1 VARSVSLC
9 ERTVNGWPRL
19 TPRKP
24 AAVRLRKL
32 ARPARSPMPTALNPR
47 LQSPAAPTADDL
59 SRLRA
64 TAALLAQALPAG
76 ATPARLLAGKHVA
89 VVWADDPREPASPY
103 AEAATALGA
112 RVSHLHLDE
121 GALQADPG
129 TAQLLARLYDAV
141 ACDALDAPG
150 AARLQR
156 RLGIPVYGGAGRAD
170 HPLAPLWAGGSEAER
185 ARLLQALLLSTIA

>member
-1 VARSVSLC
+1 MPA
-9 ERTVNGWPRL
+9 TL
-19 TPRKP
+19 T
-24 AAVRLRKL
+24 
-32 ARPARSPMPTALNPR
+32 PR
-47 LQSPAAPTADDL
+47 LQSPAAPTAEDL

-64 TAALLAQALPAG
+64 TAALLAQPLPAD

-89 VVWADDPREPASPY
+89 VVWQEEPGHAPGAAPGIAATVAGPAAAGGETAALLESASPY
-103 AEAATALGA
+103 ALAATALGA
-112 RVSHLHLDE
+112 RVSHLRLDE

-141 ACDALDAPG
+141 ACDALDAPA

-170 HPLAPLWAGGSEAER
+170 HPLAPLWAGGSEADQ